1 MEIHHREDGSEGE
14 TTRLYRCCLCPKAFE
29 KYQAPG
35 GSQTSHTKPQHQ
47 CSMYPKEFDTSQAL
61 GGHMRRHREELSRLK
76 AQEQLEIKVVHEPQT
91 KAHDQ
96 ADSENGSQVVLHSNL
111 IEISQNTNPEGLP
124 KTLVLFG
131 TEERSKPFFLFGTIL
146 F

>member
-1 MEIHHREDGSEGE
+1 MVVRVKQQGCIGAAYVR
-14 TTRLYRCCLCPKAFE
+14 RLLRN
-29 KYQAPG
+29 
-35 GSQTSHTKPQHQ
+35 TKHLEAAKLATQNL
-47 CSMYPKEFDTSQAL
+47 EFDTSQAL

-111 IEISQNTNPEGLP
+111 IEISQNTNPEGLS